1 MAQIQ
6 KKRNNSC
13 EFSHQIAEFDSN
25 TVISLRGMQISNN
38 NNNTIVYSNL
48 ESMLRDTEKKFYLK
62 RIV

>member
-13 EFSHQIAEFDSN
+13 EFSHQKAEFDSS
-25 TVISLRGMQISNN
+25 TVISLRGMQIPN
-38 NNNTIVYSNL
+38 NNNTKAYSNL